1 MNDDELRAFLDSAT
15 VGGEE
20 DQSQEPEGSGA
31 EPVAPTETPSA
42 APVPQ
47 RRGVPSFDE
56 LMSMGEPASDSS
68 LPEAT
73 APSASPEPARKT
85 PTENAAASPVQQAK
99 PDEQPWS
106 QAFATDNEQLVPLIL
121 PGFSPEPRERR
132 DLPPVFQAE
141 PTQQAPQP
149 DLSASKQ
156 YEEPAP
162 TQPFD
167 VLTSTE
173 TGKTQATTASAAA
186 NATAASTG
194 AAVAAASAAT
204 AATTPVAAAFP
215 PAAATRPTQA
225 AADTDPFALLAPE
238 LASDAETEPE
248 PDYERISVTGSENR
262 GRKAL
267 PWLIVGGGVVV
278 AIIASIFVVNGVRGN
293 ETPATTENPP
303 ATSQPTTE
311 APAETETPEP
321 SEEPAPEPDAAPVVD
336 PGSTWPLPI
345 EQWGLTVQVS
355 EKLGGS
361 TPYTLFDGNTRATFD
376 SIPVAAGFSDAC
388 AAAREPNVWGLLKTD
403 DGKLEVVRP
412 EPRCT
417 SQADAALYDTI
428 WGTLDYMAKSAKP
441 S

>member
-1 MNDDELRAFLDSAT
+1 
-15 VGGEE
+15 
-20 DQSQEPEGSGA
+20 
-31 EPVAPTETPSA
+31 
-42 APVPQ
+42 
-47 RRGVPSFDE
+47 
-56 LMSMGEPASDSS
+56 MSMGEPASDSS
-68 LPEAT
+68 LPEAA

-99 PDEQPWS
+99 TDEQPWS

-149 DLSASKQ
+149 DSSASKQ
-156 YEEPAP
+156 HEEPAP

-173 TGKTQATTASAAA
+173 TGKAQATTASAAA

-238 LASDAETEPE
+238 LASDAEAEPE

-293 ETPATTENPP
+293 ETPAATENPP

>member
-1 MNDDELRAFLDSAT
+1 
-15 VGGEE
+15 
-20 DQSQEPEGSGA
+20 
-31 EPVAPTETPSA
+31 
-42 APVPQ
+42 
-47 RRGVPSFDE
+47 
-56 LMSMGEPASDSS
+56 MSMGEPASDSS

-149 DLSASKQ
+149 DSSASKQ

-173 TGKTQATTASAAA
+173 TGKAQATTASAAA
-186 NATAASTG
+186 NAAAASTG
-194 AAVAAASAAT
+194 AAVPAASAVT

-238 LASDAETEPE
+238 LASDAEAEPE

-293 ETPATTENPP
+293 ETPAATENPP

>member
-1 MNDDELRAFLDSAT
+1 
-15 VGGEE
+15 
-20 DQSQEPEGSGA
+20 
-31 EPVAPTETPSA
+31 
-42 APVPQ
+42 
-47 RRGVPSFDE
+47 
-56 LMSMGEPASDSS
+56 MSMGEPASDSS
-68 LPEAT
+68 LPEAA

-99 PDEQPWS
+99 TDEQPWS

-149 DLSASKQ
+149 DSSASKQ
-156 YEEPAP
+156 HEEPAP

-173 TGKTQATTASAAA
+173 TGKAQATTASAAA

-238 LASDAETEPE
+238 LASDAEAEPE

-293 ETPATTENPP
+293 ETPAATENPP

-321 SEEPAPEPDAAPVVD
+321 SEEPAPDPDAAPVVD

>member
-1 MNDDELRAFLDSAT
+1 M
-15 VGGEE
+15 
-20 DQSQEPEGSGA
+20 
-31 EPVAPTETPSA
+31 
-42 APVPQ
+42 
-47 RRGVPSFDE
+47 
-56 LMSMGEPASDSS
+56 
-68 LPEAT
+68 
-73 APSASPEPARKT
+73 
-85 PTENAAASPVQQAK
+85 
-99 PDEQPWS
+99 
-106 QAFATDNEQLVPLIL
+106 
-121 PGFSPEPRERR
+121 
-132 DLPPVFQAE
+132 
-141 PTQQAPQP
+141 
-149 DLSASKQ
+149 
-156 YEEPAP
+156 
-162 TQPFD
+162 
-167 VLTSTE
+167 
-173 TGKTQATTASAAA
+173 
-186 NATAASTG
+186 
-194 AAVAAASAAT
+194 
-204 AATTPVAAAFP
+204 
-215 PAAATRPTQA
+215 
-225 AADTDPFALLAPE
+225 
-238 LASDAETEPE
+238 
-248 PDYERISVTGSENR
+248 
-262 GRKAL
+262 
-267 PWLIVGGGVVV
+267 V

-293 ETPATTENPP
+293 EAPATTENPP

>member
-1 MNDDELRAFLDSAT
+1 
-15 VGGEE
+15 
-20 DQSQEPEGSGA
+20 
-31 EPVAPTETPSA
+31 
-42 APVPQ
+42 
-47 RRGVPSFDE
+47 
-56 LMSMGEPASDSS
+56 MGEPASDS
-68 LPEAT
+68 A
-73 APSASPEPARKT
+73 AAGAAVPSASSEPARSAS
-85 PTENAAASPVQQAK
+85 TESAASSSTQQAK

-141 PTQQAPQP
+141 PAQP
-149 DLSASKQ
+149 VSQPEQTSSQ
-156 YEEPAP
+156 YDEPAP

-167 VLTSTE
+167 VLSSAE
-173 TGKTQATTASAAA
+173 TGQVKAPVASAAA
-186 NATAASTG
+186 AS
-194 AAVAAASAAT
+194 AVAAAAATAGTTSPAT

-215 PAAATRPTQA
+215 PAAATRPSQSD
-225 AADTDPFALLAPE
+225 ADTDPFALLAPE
-238 LASDAETEPE
+238 LASDAEVEPE
-248 PDYERISVTGSENR
+248 SDYERISVTGSENR

-278 AIIASIFVVNGVRGN
+278 AIIASIFVVNGVRGSD
-293 ETPATTENPP
+293 TPATTENPP

-311 APAETETPEP
+311 APAETETPAP
-321 SEEPAPEPDAAPVVD
+321 SEEPAPEPDAVPVVD

>member
-15 VGGEE
+15 VGDEE
-20 DQSQEPEGSGA
+20 DQGAESEESGA
-31 EPVAPTETPSA
+31 EAAAPIENSA
-42 APVPQ
+42 APQ

-56 LMSMGEPASDSS
+56 LMGMGMPASAPAD
-68 LPEAT
+68 T
-73 APSASPEPARKT
+73 PSAAVPAAMPTSPSAEASSAQATERPEPA
-85 PTENAAASPVQQAK
+85 QQ
-99 PDEQPWS
+99 EWS
-106 QAFATDNEQLVPLIL
+106 QAFAKDDEQLVPLIL

-141 PTQQAPQP
+141 PAQQASQP
-149 DLSASKQ
+149 DGSAPRQ
-156 YEEPAP
+156 YDEPAP

-167 VLTSTE
+167 VLSSAE
-173 TGKTQATTASAAA
+173 TGQAKAATGGAAA
-186 NATAASTG
+186 AA
-194 AAVAAASAAT
+194 AAASAGKAT
-204 AATTPVAAAFP
+204 ASPAMETTPLAASSVSRESAP
-215 PAAATRPTQA
+215 ATRPL
-225 AADTDPFALLAPE
+225 DTSDDGDPFALLVPDLVSPA
-238 LASDAETEPE
+238 ASEPE

-278 AIIASIFVVNGVRGN
+278 AIIASVFVVNGVRGSG
-293 ETPATTENPP
+293 TPETTENPP
-303 ATSQPTTE
+303 ATSQPTTTE
-311 APAETETPEP
+311 EPAEPETPEP
-321 SEEPAPEPDAAPVVD
+321 SEEPAPEPDSVPVVD

-345 EQWGLTVQVS
+345 EQWGLTVEVS

-361 TPYTLFDGNTRATFD
+361 TPYTLFDGNTRAMFD
-376 SIPVAAGFSDAC
+376 SIPVAAGFSDGC